1 MIKEKIT
8 QRFDTVEVPRTITI
22 NDISLAMNINLV
34 SESNLTYIIIQR
46 SCQSYGGHNSI
57 KRLLVIYSFRLYN
70 TSLYCGQNN

>member
-34 SESNLTYIIIQR
+34 S
-46 SCQSYGGHNSI
+46 NS
-57 KRLLVIYSFRLYN
+57 KELSALWWTQLYDKAVIL
-70 TSLYCGQNN
+70 